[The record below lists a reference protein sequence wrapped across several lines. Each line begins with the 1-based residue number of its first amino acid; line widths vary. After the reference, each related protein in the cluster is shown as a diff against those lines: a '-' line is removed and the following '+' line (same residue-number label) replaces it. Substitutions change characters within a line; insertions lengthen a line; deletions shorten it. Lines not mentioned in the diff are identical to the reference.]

1 MFKENL
7 FKAISKLGLKP
18 VQIVVLSFVTIITLG
33 TLLLLLPQ
41 SRKPGI
47 DLSIINTLFTTAS
60 ATCVTGL
67 TVVNISN
74 TFTLFGQ
81 LVILALIQIGGLGLM
96 TMVGFFSIIL
106 RNMSLNE
113 SLVMR
118 DALNYETLDKIGHML
133 ISILIITFTIEI
145 IGAISLYLFWME
157 DFVSIKKTLYFSVFH
172 AVSAFC
178 NAGLSLFQNSFTT
191 YNKSGIFNSIITSL
205 IILGGLGFIVITD
218 IIKFIS
224 LKLRKKPSRL
234 KVHTKLVLIT
244 SIILIVVGMLVLF
257 FVENGNSLSSYSVK
271 ERLMIS
277 YFQSITA
284 RTAGFNTINVS
295 GLANASCLIL
305 IILMFI
311 GASPGST
318 GGGIKTSTFGTA
330 VVSLR
335 AFIQGQQ
342 RVEIFKRSLPRH
354 SLNKVFGII
363 FVSAI
368 FITVCTVILL
378 LTEKASFMDI
388 LFEEISAF
396 GTVGLS
402 RGITPNLTTSGKL
415 VIAITMLTGRIG
427 PLALALALTGKR
439 RKAIYAYP
447 EEEVIIG

>member
-1 MFKENL
+1 MVKENL
-7 FKAISKLGLKP
+7 FKAIAKLGLKP
-18 VQIVVLSFVTIITLG
+18 VQIIALSFITIIAMG

-47 DLSIINTLFTTAS
+47 DLSIMNTLFTAAS

-81 LVILALIQIGGLGLM
+81 LIILSLIQIGGLGLM

-133 ISILIITFTIEI
+133 VSILLITFTIEI
-145 IGAISLYLFWME
+145 IGSISLYLFWIG
-157 DFVSIKKTLYFSVFH
+157 DFISIKKTLYFSVFH
-172 AVSAFC
+172 AISAFC
-178 NAGLSLFQNSFTT
+178 NAGFSLFQNSFAN
-191 YNKSGIFNSIITSL
+191 YSKSSAFNLIITSL

-218 IIKFIS
+218 IIKVIN
-224 LKLRKKPSRL
+224 LKLRKKPARL

-244 SIILIVVGMLVLF
+244 SIILIISGTLILF
-257 FVENGNSLSSYSVK
+257 LIENRNLLCSYSIK
-271 ERLMIS
+271 EKLMIS

-284 RTAGFNTINVS
+284 RTAGFNTINVC
-295 GLANASCLIL
+295 GLANASCLVLMIF
-305 IILMFI
+305 MFI

-318 GGGIKTSTFGTA
+318 GGGIKTSTLGIA

-335 AFIQGQQ
+335 SFIQGQQ
-342 RVEIFKRSLPRH
+342 RVEIFGRSLPKH

-368 FITVCTVILL
+368 FITTCIVILL
-378 LTEKASFMDI
+378 LTERASFMDI

-415 VIAITMLTGRIG
+415 VITITMLTGRIG
-427 PLALALALTGKR
+427 PLAIALALTRKR

>member
-1 MFKENL
+1 MVKENL
-7 FKAISKLGLKP
+7 FKAIAKLGLKP
-18 VQIVVLSFVTIITLG
+18 VQIVVLSFIIIISIG

-41 SRKPGI
+41 SRKAGI
-47 DLSIINTLFTTAS
+47 DLSIINALFTAAS

-67 TVVNISN
+67 TVVNIST

-81 LVILALIQIGGLGLM
+81 VIILSLIQIGGLGLM

-133 ISILIITFTIEI
+133 VSILLITFTIEV
-145 IGAISLYLFWME
+145 IGAISLYLFWVE
-157 DFVSIKKTLYFSVFH
+157 DFVSVKKALYFSVFH

-178 NAGLSLFQNSFTT
+178 NAGFSLFQNSFTN
-191 YNKSGIFNSIITSL
+191 YSKSRAFNLIITSL

-218 IIKFIS
+218 IIKVIK
-224 LKLRKKPSRL
+224 LKLRKKPARL
-234 KVHTKLVLIT
+234 KVHTKLVLIV
-244 SIILIVVGMLVLF
+244 SIVLIISGTLILF
-257 FVENGNSLSSYSVK
+257 FFENKNLLSLYSVK
-271 ERLMIS
+271 DKLMMS
-277 YFQSITA
+277 YFQSVTA
-284 RTAGFNTINVS
+284 RTAGFNTINVG
-295 GLANASCLIL
+295 GLANASCFIL
-305 IILMFI
+305 MILMFI

-318 GGGIKTSTFGTA
+318 GGGIKTSTFGIA
-330 VVSLR
+330 ILSLR

-342 RVEIFKRSLPRH
+342 RIEIFKRSLPRY

-363 FVSAI
+363 FVSAM
-368 FITVCTVILL
+368 FITACIVILL

-402 RGITPNLTTSGKL
+402 RGITPSLTTLGKL
-415 VIAITMLTGRIG
+415 VITITMLTGRIG
-427 PLALALALTGKR
+427 PLAMALAFTGKR
-439 RKAIYAYP
+439 RKAMYAYP

>member
-7 FKAISKLGLKP
+7 FKAIAKLGLKP
-18 VQIVVLSFVTIITLG
+18 VQIVVLSFVIIVGIG
-33 TLLLLLPQ
+33 TLFLLLPQ

-47 DLSIINTLFTTAS
+47 DLSIISALFTAAS

-81 LVILALIQIGGLGLM
+81 VIILSLIQIGGLGLM

-118 DALNYETLDKIGHML
+118 DALNYETLDKIGHM
-133 ISILIITFTIEI
+133 IVSILLITFTIEI
-145 IGAISLYLFWME
+145 IGAISLYLFWIE

-178 NAGLSLFQNSFTT
+178 NAGLSLFQNSFTN
-191 YNKSGIFNSIITSL
+191 YSKSSAFNLIITSL

-218 IIKFIS
+218 IIKVIN
-224 LKLRKKPSRL
+224 LKLRKKQARL

-244 SIILIVVGMLVLF
+244 SIILIISGTLILF
-257 FVENGNSLSSYSVK
+257 FIENRNLLCSYSIK
-271 ERLMIS
+271 EKLMIS

-284 RTAGFNTINVS
+284 RTAGFNTINVC
-295 GLANASCLIL
+295 GLANVSCLIL
-305 IILMFI
+305 MILMFI

-318 GGGIKTSTFGTA
+318 GGGIKTSTFGIA
-330 VVSLR
+330 ILSFR
-335 AFIQGQQ
+335 SFIQGQQ
-342 RVEIFKRSLPRH
+342 KVEIFKRNLPRH

-368 FITVCTVILL
+368 FITTCIVILL

-415 VIAITMLTGRIG
+415 VIIITMLTGRIG
-427 PLALALALTGKR
+427 PLTMVLALARKR
-439 RKAIYAYP
+439 RKAIYTYP

>member
-7 FKAISKLGLKP
+7 FKAISKSGLKP
-18 VQIVVLSFVTIITLG
+18 VQVVVLSFVAIITLG
-33 TLLLLLPQ
+33 TVLLLLPQ
-41 SRKPGI
+41 SRKQGI
-47 DLSIINTLFTTAS
+47 DLSIIDTLFTAAS

-118 DALNYETLDKIGHML
+118 DALNYETLDRIGHM
-133 ISILIITFTIEI
+133 IVSILLITLTIEI
-145 IGAISLYLFWME
+145 IGAISLYLFWIE
-157 DFVSIKKTLYFSVFH
+157 DFVSVKKTLYFSVFH
-172 AVSAFC
+172 SVSAFC
-178 NAGLSLFQNSFTT
+178 NAGLSLFQNSFTS
-191 YNKSGIFNSIITSL
+191 YSKSGAFNLIITSL

-218 IIKFIS
+218 IIKIIN
-224 LKLRKKPSRL
+224 LKLRKKPARL
-234 KVHTKLVLIT
+234 KVHTKLVLVT
-244 SIILIVVGMLVLF
+244 SIILIISGTLILF
-257 FVENGNSLSSYSVK
+257 FIENRNLLCSYSISEK
-271 ERLMIS
+271 LMIS

-284 RTAGFNTINVS
+284 RTAGFNTINVC

-305 IILMFI
+305 MILMFI

-318 GGGIKTSTFGTA
+318 GGGIKTSTFGIA
-330 VVSLR
+330 IVSLR
-335 AFIQGQQ
+335 SFIQGQQ
-342 RVEIFKRSLPRH
+342 KIEIFKRSLSRH

-378 LTEKASFMDI
+378 LTEEASFMDI

-402 RGITPNLTTSGKL
+402 RGITANLTASGKL
-415 VIAITMLTGRIG
+415 VIIITMLTGRIG
-427 PLALALALTGKR
+427 PLTIVLALARKR
-439 RKAIYAYP
+439 RKAIYTYP
-447 EEEVIIG
+447 EEEIIIG

>member
-18 VQIVVLSFVTIITLG
+18 VQIVVLSFVAIITLG
-33 TLLLLLPQ
+33 TFLLLLPQ
-41 SRKPGI
+41 SRKPDI
-47 DLSIINTLFTTAS
+47 DLSITNALFTAAS

-74 TFTLFGQ
+74 TFTLLGQ

-106 RNMSLNE
+106 KNMSLNE
-113 SLVMR
+113 SLVIR
-118 DALNYETLDKIGHML
+118 DALNYETLDKIAHML
-133 ISILIITFTIEI
+133 VSILLITFTIEI
-145 IGAISLYLFWME
+145 IGAISLYLFWIE
-157 DFVSIKKTLYFSVFH
+157 DFISIKKTLYFSVFH

-178 NAGLSLFQNSFTT
+178 NAGFSLFQNSFTT
-191 YNKSGIFNSIITSL
+191 YSKSGVFNIIITSL

-218 IIKFIS
+218 IIRFIS

-244 SIILIVVGMLVLF
+244 SIILIVAGMLVLF
-257 FVENGNSLSSYSVK
+257 FVENGNSLSSYSIK
-271 ERLMIS
+271 ERLIIS

-284 RTAGFNTINVS
+284 RTAGFNTINVG

-318 GGGIKTSTFGTA
+318 GGGIKTSTFGIA
-330 VVSLR
+330 IVSLR

-368 FITVCTVILL
+368 FITTCTVILL

-402 RGITPNLTTSGKL
+402 RGITSNLTTSGKL
-415 VIAITMLTGRIG
+415 VIITTMLTGRIG
-427 PLALALALTGKR
+427 PLAMALALTGRR
-439 RKAIYAYP
+439 RKAIYTYP

>member
-18 VQIVVLSFVTIITLG
+18 VQIVVLGFVAIITLG

-47 DLSIINTLFTTAS
+47 NLSVTNALFTAAS

-74 TFTLFGQ
+74 TFTLLGQ

-96 TMVGFFSIIL
+96 TMVGFFSIII

-118 DALNYETLDKIGHML
+118 DALNYETLDKIAHML
-133 ISILIITFTIEI
+133 VSILLITFTIEI
-145 IGAISLYLFWME
+145 IGAISLYLFWIE
-157 DFVSIKKTLYFSVFH
+157 DFISIKKTLYFSVFH

-178 NAGLSLFQNSFTT
+178 NAGFSLFQNSFTT
-191 YNKSGIFNSIITSL
+191 YSKSGVFNIIITSL

-218 IIKFIS
+218 IIRFIS

-244 SIILIVVGMLVLF
+244 SIILIVAGMLVLF
-257 FVENGNSLSSYSVK
+257 FVENGNSLSSYSIK
-271 ERLMIS
+271 ERLIIS

-284 RTAGFNTINVS
+284 RTAGFNTINIG

-318 GGGIKTSTFGTA
+318 GGGIKTSTFGIA
-330 VVSLR
+330 IVSLR
-335 AFIQGQQ
+335 AFIRGQQ

-363 FVSAI
+363 FISTI
-368 FITVCTVILL
+368 FITTCIVILL

-402 RGITPNLTTSGKL
+402 RGITSNLTTSGKL
-415 VIAITMLTGRIG
+415 VITITMLTGRIG
-427 PLALALALTGKR
+427 PLAMALALTGRR
-439 RKAIYAYP
+439 RKAIYTYP

>member
-1 MFKENL
+1 VFKENF
-7 FKAISKLGLKP
+7 FKAIGRLGLRP
-18 VQIVVLSFVTIITLG
+18 VQIVVLSFVVVISLG

-47 DLSIINTLFTTAS
+47 DLSIVNALFTAAS

-81 LVILALIQIGGLGLM
+81 LIILALIQIGGLGLM

-113 SLVMR
+113 SLIMR
-118 DALNYETLDKIGHML
+118 DTLNYETLDKIGHML
-133 ISILIITFTIEI
+133 LSILLITFTIEL
-145 IGAISLYLFWME
+145 IGAISLYLFWIE
-157 DFVSIKKTLYFSVFH
+157 DFASAKKTLYFSVFH

-178 NAGLSLFQNSFTT
+178 NAGFSLFQNSFTN
-191 YNKSGIFNSIITSL
+191 YSKSSAFNLIITSL
-205 IILGGLGFIVITD
+205 IILGGLGFIVIND
-218 IIKFIS
+218 VIKVIN
-224 LKLRKKPSRL
+224 LKFRKEPARL
-234 KVHTKLVLIT
+234 KVHTKLVLIV
-244 SIILIVVGMLVLF
+244 SIVLIIIGTLILF
-257 FVENGNSLSSYSVK
+257 FFENKSLLCSYSIK
-271 ERLMIS
+271 EKLMIS

-284 RTAGFNTINVS
+284 RTAGFNTINVC

-305 IILMFI
+305 MILMFI

-318 GGGIKTSTFGTA
+318 GGGIKTSTFGIA
-330 VVSLR
+330 IVSLR
-335 AFIQGQQ
+335 SFIQGRQ
-342 RVEIFKRSLPRH
+342 RIEIFKRTLPRR

-368 FITVCTVILL
+368 FITVCVIILL

-388 LFEEISAF
+388 LFEEMSAF

-402 RGITPNLTTSGKL
+402 RGITSSLSTPGKL
-415 VIAITMLTGRIG
+415 VITITMLTGRIG
-427 PLALALALTGKR
+427 PLAMALALTGKR
-439 RKAIYAYP
+439 SNAIYAYP

>member
-7 FKAISKLGLKP
+7 FKSIAKLGLKP
-18 VQIVVLSFVTIITLG
+18 IQIVALSFIAIITIG

-47 DLSIINTLFTTAS
+47 DLSIISALFTAAS

-74 TFTLFGQ
+74 TFTLLGQ
-81 LVILALIQIGGLGLM
+81 IIILVLIQIGGLGLM

-118 DALNYETLDKIGHML
+118 DALNYETFDKIGHML
-133 ISILIITFTIEI
+133 VSILLITFTIEI
-145 IGAISLYLFWME
+145 IGAISLYLFWIG
-157 DFVSIKKTLYFSVFH
+157 DFVSVKKTLYFSVFH

-191 YNKSGIFNSIITSL
+191 YSKSGVFNLIITSL

-218 IIKFIS
+218 IIGVIR
-224 LKLRKKPSRL
+224 LRLRKKPAGL
-234 KVHTKLVLIT
+234 KVHTKLVLIV
-244 SIILIVVGMLVLF
+244 SIILIISGTLILF
-257 FVENGNSLSSYSVK
+257 FFENKNLLCSYSVK
-271 ERLMIS
+271 EKLTIS
-277 YFQSITA
+277 YFQSVTA
-284 RTAGFNTINVS
+284 RTAGFNTINVC

-305 IILMFI
+305 MILMFI

-318 GGGIKTSTFGTA
+318 GGGIKTSTFGIA
-330 VVSLR
+330 IISLR
-335 AFIQGQQ
+335 SFIQGRQ
-342 RVEIFKRSLPRH
+342 RIEIFNRSLPRH

-363 FVSAI
+363 FVSVI
-368 FITVCTVILL
+368 FITTCVVILL
-378 LTEKASFMDI
+378 ITEKASFMDI

-415 VIAITMLTGRIG
+415 IIAITMLTGRIG
-427 PLALALALTGKR
+427 PLAMALALAGKR
-439 RKAIYAYP
+439 RKAVYAYP

>member
-1 MFKENL
+1 MFKEKF
-7 FKAISKLGLKP
+7 FKTIGRLGLRP
-18 VQIVVLSFVTIITLG
+18 VQVIVLSFVLVISIG

-41 SRKPGI
+41 SKKPGI
-47 DLSIINTLFTTAS
+47 DLSIVNALFTAAS
-60 ATCVTGL
+60 AMCVTGL
-67 TVVNISN
+67 TVANIAN

-81 LVILALIQIGGLGLM
+81 LIILALIQIGGLGLM
-96 TMVGFFSIIL
+96 TMVGFFSIVL

-133 ISILIITFTIEI
+133 VSILIITFTIEF
-145 IGAISLYLFWME
+145 IGVISLYLFWIE

-178 NAGLSLFQNSFTT
+178 NAGFSLFQNSFTN
-191 YNKSGIFNSIITSL
+191 YSKSNAFNLIITSL

-218 IIKFIS
+218 IIKVIN
-224 LKLRKKPSRL
+224 LKLRKKPARL

-244 SIILIVVGMLVLF
+244 SIILIISGTLILF
-257 FVENGNSLSSYSVK
+257 FIENRNLLCSYSIK
-271 ERLMIS
+271 EKLMIS

-284 RTAGFNTINVS
+284 RTAGFNTINVC

-305 IILMFI
+305 MILMFI

-318 GGGIKTSTFGTA
+318 GGGIKTSTFGIA
-330 VVSLR
+330 IMSLR
-335 AFIQGQQ
+335 SFIQGQQ
-342 RVEIFKRSLPRH
+342 KVEIFKRNLPRH

-368 FITVCTVILL
+368 FITTCVVILL

-415 VIAITMLTGRIG
+415 VIITTMLTGRIG
-427 PLALALALTGKR
+427 PLTMVLALARKR
-439 RKAIYAYP
+439 RKAIYTYP

>member
-1 MFKENL
+1 MVKENL
-7 FKAISKLGLKP
+7 FKAIAKLGLKP
-18 VQIVVLSFVTIITLG
+18 VQIVALSFITIIAMG

-47 DLSIINTLFTTAS
+47 DLSIMNTLFTAAS

-81 LVILALIQIGGLGLM
+81 LIILALIQIGGLGLM

-133 ISILIITFTIEI
+133 VSILLITFTIEI
-145 IGAISLYLFWME
+145 IGSISLYLFWIG
-157 DFVSIKKTLYFSVFH
+157 DFISIKKTIYFSVFH

-178 NAGLSLFQNSFTT
+178 NAGFSLFQNSFAN
-191 YNKSGIFNSIITSL
+191 YSKSSAFNLIITSL

-218 IIKFIS
+218 IIKVIN
-224 LKLRKKPSRL
+224 LKLRKKPARL

-244 SIILIVVGMLVLF
+244 SIILIISGTLILF
-257 FVENGNSLSSYSVK
+257 LIENRNLLCSYSIK
-271 ERLMIS
+271 EKLMIS

-284 RTAGFNTINVS
+284 RTAGFNTINIC

-305 IILMFI
+305 MILMFI
-311 GASPGST
+311 GASPCST
-318 GGGIKTSTFGTA
+318 GGGIKTSTLGIA

-335 AFIQGQQ
+335 SFIQGQQ
-342 RVEIFKRSLPRH
+342 RVEIFGRSLPRH

-368 FITVCTVILL
+368 FITTCIVILL
-378 LTEKASFMDI
+378 LTERASFMDI

-415 VIAITMLTGRIG
+415 VIIITMLTGRIG
-427 PLALALALTGKR
+427 PLAMALALTGKR

>member
-7 FKAISKLGLKP
+7 FKSIAKLGLKP
-18 VQIVVLSFVTIITLG
+18 IQIVVLSFIAIITMG
-33 TLLLLLPQ
+33 AFLLLLPH

-47 DLSIINTLFTTAS
+47 DLSIINALFTAAS

-67 TVVNISN
+67 TVTNISS

-118 DALNYETLDKIGHML
+118 DTLNYETLDKIGHML
-133 ISILIITFTIEI
+133 VSIFLITFTIEI
-145 IGAISLYLFWME
+145 IGAISLYLFWIG
-157 DFVSIKKTLYFSVFH
+157 DFVSVKKTLYFSVFH
-172 AVSAFC
+172 SVSAFC
-178 NAGLSLFQNSFTT
+178 NAGLSLFQNSFTN
-191 YNKSGIFNSIITSL
+191 YSKSSVFNLIITSL

-218 IIKFIS
+218 IIKVIK
-224 LKLRKKPSRL
+224 LKLGKKPARL

-244 SIILIVVGMLVLF
+244 SIILIISGTLILF
-257 FVENGNSLSSYSVK
+257 FVENGNLSSAYSAK
-271 ERLMIS
+271 ERLMVS
-277 YFQSITA
+277 FFQSVTA
-284 RTAGFNTINVS
+284 RTAGFNTINVC
-295 GLANASCLIL
+295 GLANVSCLIL
-305 IILMFI
+305 MILMFI

-318 GGGIKTSTFGTA
+318 GGGIKTSTFGIA
-330 VVSLR
+330 IVSLR
-335 AFIQGQQ
+335 SFIQGQQ
-342 RVEIFKRSLPRH
+342 RIEIFKRTLPRR

-402 RGITPNLTTSGKL
+402 KGITPNLTTSGKL
-415 VIAITMLTGRIG
+415 VIIITMLTGRIG
-427 PLALALALTGKR
+427 PLTMVLALARKR
-439 RKAIYAYP
+439 RKAIYTYP